1 MIQHTLET
9 LTMLKL
15 RRMAGLLLLTLVV
28 AAVATACGQEDP
40 TATAVPTAT
49 ATPVPGATPTPT
61 PEPPSAEELFQAEWD
76 QLIADAQAEGEL
88 VLIMGASESRTSRD
102 IFQAFGDKFE
112 INVLQ
117 ATGSGTANAN
127 RVLAERAAGTY
138 SADISLVGGTSTDRL
153 RLAGALVPIMPL
165 IFHPEVLDRSQGWL
179 IDYWAWTDVENL
191 YSPAFEL
198 RLRQNVME
206 VFYNT
211 NGVSQAEIDGVQS
224 FYDFLKPEWK
234 GRIVSILDP
243 DFGGVVTDRTLAWI
257 LIGKD
262 FFEGLI
268 REQDV
273 AFLPGGSFAE
283 MATGIGRGKYDVAF
297 FTGQAS
303 TDMEAMIDL
312 GIPIAKLNRTLA
324 EGGTVEIRG
333 TLSVFDQAPHPKAS
347 QLFINWYLSRDG
359 QQTSANLINDE
370 DPSPSLRSDLTQ
382 GNVSDRQWNLLKTI
396 DPASAMSQSTPEW
409 FAARDE
415 AIAFT
420 RELYAELGLY
430 AQ

>member
-1 MIQHTLET
+1 
-9 LTMLKL
+9 MLRLKG
-15 RRMAGLLLLTLVV
+15 MVGLLLLTLIV
-28 AAVATACGQEDP
+28 AAVATACGQDDP
-40 TATAVPTAT
+40 TATPVPTAT
-49 ATPVPGATPTPT
+49 ATSVPGATPTST
-61 PEPPSAEELFQAEWD
+61 PEPPTAAELFDIEWD

-165 IFHPEVLDRSQGWL
+165 FFHPEVLDRSQGWL

-211 NGVSQAEIDGVQS
+211 DGVSQAEIDGVQS
-224 FYDFLKPEWK
+224 FYDFPKPEWK
-234 GRIVSILDP
+234 GRIVAILDP

-262 FFEGLI
+262 FFERLI

-420 RELYAELGLY
+420 RGLFAELGLY

>member
-1 MIQHTLET
+1 MIQQTWET
-9 LTMLKL
+9 LKMRKT
-15 RRMAGLLLLTLVV
+15 RGIVGLLLLTLVI
-28 AAVATACGQEDP
+28 AAVATACGQEEP

-49 ATPVPGATPTPT
+49 STPVPGATPTPT

-102 IFQAFGDKFE
+102 IFEEFGRKFE

-303 TDMEAMIDL
+303 TDMEAMIEL

-347 QLFINWYLSRDG
+347 QLFVNWYLSRDG

-396 DPASAMSQSTPEW
+396 DPASAMSQSSPEW

>member
-1 MIQHTLET
+1 
-9 LTMLKL
+9 MLRLKG
-15 RRMAGLLLLTLVV
+15 MVGLLLLTLIV
-28 AAVATACGQEDP
+28 AAVATACGQDDP
-40 TATAVPTAT
+40 TATPVPTAT
-49 ATPVPGATPTPT
+49 ATSVPGATPTST
-61 PEPPSAEELFQAEWD
+61 PEPPSAEELFQIEWD

-127 RVLAERAAGTY
+127 RILAERAAGTY

-165 IFHPEVLDRSQGWL
+165 FFHPEVLDRSQGWL

-211 NGVSQAEIDGVQS
+211 DGVSQAEIDGVQS

-234 GRIVSILDP
+234 GRIVAILDP

-262 FFEGLI
+262 FFERLI

-420 RELYAELGLY
+420 RGLFAELGLY

>member
-1 MIQHTLET
+1 
-9 LTMLKL
+9 
-15 RRMAGLLLLTLVV
+15 
-28 AAVATACGQEDP
+28 
-40 TATAVPTAT
+40 
-49 ATPVPGATPTPT
+49 
-61 PEPPSAEELFQAEWD
+61 
-76 QLIADAQAEGEL
+76 
-88 VLIMGASESRTSRD
+88 MGASESRTSRD
-102 IFQAFGDKFE
+102 IFEEFGRKFE

-303 TDMEAMIDL
+303 TDMEAMIEL

-347 QLFINWYLSRDG
+347 QLFVNWYLSKDG

-396 DPASAMSQSTPEW
+396 DPASAMSQSSPEW

>member
-1 MIQHTLET
+1 MIQQTLET
-9 LTMLKL
+9 LKI
-15 RRMAGLLLLTLVV
+15 RKAAGLLLLTLVI
-28 AAVATACGQEDP
+28 AAVAAACGQEEP

-49 ATPVPGATPTPT
+49 STPVPGATPTPT

-102 IFQAFGDKFE
+102 IFEEFGRKFE

-165 IFHPEVLDRSQGWL
+165 FFHPEVLDRSQGWL

-303 TDMEAMIDL
+303 TDMEAMIEL

-347 QLFINWYLSRDG
+347 QLFVNWYLSKDG

-396 DPASAMSQSTPEW
+396 DPASAMSQSSPEW

>member
-1 MIQHTLET
+1 MIQHTLEI
-9 LTMLKL
+9 LEMLNIRK
-15 RRMAGLLLLTLVV
+15 MVGLLLLTLAVG
-28 AAVATACGQEDP
+28 AVATACGQDDP
-40 TATAVPTAT
+40 TATAVPTPT
-49 ATPVPGATPTPT
+49 ATSVPGATPTPT
-61 PEPPSAEELFQAEWD
+61 PEPPSEQELFQIEWD

-102 IFQAFGDKFE
+102 IFEEFGRKFE
-112 INVLQ
+112 LNVLQ
-117 ATGSGTANAN
+117 STGSGTANAN
-127 RVLAERAAGTY
+127 RVLAERARGVYA
-138 SADISLVGGTSTDRL
+138 ADVSVVGGTSTDRL
-153 RLAGALVPIMPL
+153 RLAGALVPIEPL
-165 IFHPEVLDRSQGWL
+165 MFHPEVVDRSKGWL

-191 YSPAFEL
+191 YSPAYEL
-198 RLRQNVME
+198 RLRQNVIE

-211 NGVSQAEIDGVQS
+211 DKVSQAEIDGVQS
-224 FYDFLKPEWK
+224 FNDFLKPEWK

-283 MATGIGRGKYDVAF
+283 MATGIGRGKYDLAF

>member
-1 MIQHTLET
+1 
-9 LTMLKL
+9 MLRLKG
-15 RRMAGLLLLTLVV
+15 MVGLLLLTLIV

-40 TATAVPTAT
+40 TATPVPTAT
-49 ATPVPGATPTPT
+49 ATSVPGATPTAT
-61 PEPPSAEELFQAEWD
+61 PEPPSAEELFQVEWD
-76 QLIADAQAEGEL
+76 QLIADAQAEKDL

-102 IFQAFGDKFE
+102 IFEAFGQQFG

-117 ATGSGTANAN
+117 STGSGTSNSN
-127 RVLAERAAGTY
+127 RVLAERAKGVYT
-138 SADISLVGGTSTDRL
+138 ADVSLVGGSSTDRL
-153 RLAGALVPIMPL
+153 RLAGALVPVMPL
-165 IFHPEVLDRSQGWL
+165 IIHPEVLDRSTGWL

-191 YSPAFEL
+191 YSPASDL
-198 RLRQNVME
+198 RLRENVIE

-211 NGVSQAEIDGVQS
+211 NNVSQAEIDGVES

-234 GRIVSILDP
+234 GRIVAILDP

-257 LIGKD
+257 LIGKE
-262 FFEGLI
+262 FFETLI

-273 AFLPGGSFAE
+273 ALLSGGNFQE
-283 MATGIGRGKYDVAF
+283 MATGIGRGKYDIAF

-303 TDMEAMIDL
+303 TDMEAMASL
-312 GIPIAKLNRTLA
+312 GIPIAKLTRTLA

-333 TLSVFDQAPHPKAS
+333 TISVFDQAPHPKGA
-347 QLFINWYLSRDG
+347 QLFVNWYLSKDG
-359 QQTSANLINDE
+359 QQTQQDLVNDE
-370 DPSPSLRSDLTQ
+370 DPSPKLRSDLTQ
-382 GNVSDRQWNLLKTI
+382 GRVSDRQWNLLKTI
-396 DPASAMSQSTPEW
+396 DPAKAMSQSTPEW

-420 RELYAELGLY
+420 RGLFAELGLY

>member
-1 MIQHTLET
+1 
-9 LTMLKL
+9 MLKM
-15 RRMAGLLLLTLVV
+15 RGMVALLLLTLAVG
-28 AAVATACGQEDP
+28 AVATACGQDDP
-40 TATAVPTAT
+40 TATAVPTPT
-49 ATPVPGATPTPT
+49 ATSVPGATPTPT
-61 PEPPSAEELFQAEWD
+61 PEPPSEQELFQIEWD

-102 IFQAFGDKFE
+102 IFEEFGRKFE
-112 INVLQ
+112 LNVFQ
-117 ATGSGTANAN
+117 STGSGTANAN
-127 RVLAERAAGTY
+127 RVLAERARGVYA
-138 SADISLVGGTSTDRL
+138 ADVSVVGGTSTDRL
-153 RLAGALVPIMPL
+153 RLAGALVPIEPL
-165 IFHPEVLDRSQGWL
+165 VFHPEVVDRSKGWL

-191 YSPAFEL
+191 YSPAYEL
-198 RLRQNVME
+198 RLRQNVIE

-211 NGVSQAEIDGVQS
+211 DKVSQAEIDGVQS
-224 FYDFLKPEWK
+224 FNDFLKPEWK

-283 MATGIGRGKYDVAF
+283 MATGIGRGKYDLAF

-347 QLFINWYLSRDG
+347 QLFVNWYLSKDG

>member
-1 MIQHTLET
+1 
-9 LTMLKL
+9 
-15 RRMAGLLLLTLVV
+15 
-28 AAVATACGQEDP
+28 
-40 TATAVPTAT
+40 
-49 ATPVPGATPTPT
+49 
-61 PEPPSAEELFQAEWD
+61 
-76 QLIADAQAEGEL
+76 
-88 VLIMGASESRTSRD
+88 
-102 IFQAFGDKFE
+102 
-112 INVLQ
+112 
-117 ATGSGTANAN
+117 
-127 RVLAERAAGTY
+127 
-138 SADISLVGGTSTDRL
+138 
-153 RLAGALVPIMPL
+153 
-165 IFHPEVLDRSQGWL
+165 
-179 IDYWAWTDVENL
+179 
-191 YSPAFEL
+191 
-198 RLRQNVME
+198 ME
-206 VFYNT
+206 VCYNT

-234 GRIVSILDP
+234 GRIVAILDP

-262 FFEGLI
+262 FFERLI

-420 RELYAELGLY
+420 RGLFAELGLY